1 MIMAKSRLVSS
12 GGCNEV
18 VVEGFGGGGVA
29 EGAAGRVLSR
39 WAVSRCGGRVSRCDG
54 GAVGGQ

>member
-1 MIMAKSRLVSS
+1 MLDRYPRHVMDLGHANRDEPDMIMAKSRLVSS

-29 EGAAGRVLSR
+29 EGAAG
-39 WAVSRCGGRVSRCDG
+39 G
-54 GAVGGQ
+54 